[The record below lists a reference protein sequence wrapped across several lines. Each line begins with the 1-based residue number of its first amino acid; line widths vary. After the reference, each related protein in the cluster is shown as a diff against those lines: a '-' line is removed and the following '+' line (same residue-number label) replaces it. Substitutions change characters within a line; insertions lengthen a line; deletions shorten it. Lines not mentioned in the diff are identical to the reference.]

1 MYHKLCEDLLTE
13 WCEQMLALQITDKT
27 NEGLYGGILCPAC
40 SRVDG
45 RCMDALYPFLY
56 MADKTKDE
64 KWVEA
69 AKLLFIWTE
78 NAVSRPDGRFLN
90 GTNNL
95 WSGITVFSVV
105 QLCEA
110 LKYHGHILDDE
121 TVGLWKARIHKA
133 AEFLLG
139 FGPVYHHNVNY
150 RFTNTVA
157 MQLCGDLFGD
167 ARYYA
172 CAKKCADQAKEYLTE
187 NMLLFGEGVPPE
199 GVTPRGCR
207 AVDIGYNVEESLPS
221 LANYAHM
228 THDSALETLV
238 AKAMAAQ
245 LQFML
250 PDGGW
255 DNSFGSRS
263 FKWTYWGSRT
273 SDGCAFGY
281 ALMAHHDPAFLTA
294 AQRTLEILQH
304 CTHGGLLMGGLEY
317 HTIGER
323 PCVHHTFSHAK
334 VLAALLDHNIVLDG
348 QGAPLP
354 RAQLP
359 AVVNFPEIDTALL
372 RADKLLA
379 TYTCYDWEYLKGG
392 HPSGGNISMLW
403 HPAAGV
409 VLAGTMSEYS
419 LHEPNNQQ
427 IPRFERHECLTPRLE
442 YTEGE
447 TWYTTLYDFAAQST
461 IATDGAI
468 TVQGQVAD
476 ITHHAPAQPL
486 HHSTQYTLRENSLQV
501 ALCLQGEHMA
511 QSQFVCPLVSAED
524 EAVVLGEHSVVV
536 QKAHAILTL
545 TVQKGKLSLPYG
557 AARCYNLVGGL
568 QALKVCVAP
577 QDGEISFLISIQEK
591 A

>member
-1 MYHKLCEDLLTE
+1 MYQELCESLLTE
-13 WCEQMLALQITDKT
+13 WCEQMLALQITDQT

-45 RCMDALYPFLY
+45 RCMDALYPFMY
-56 MADKTKDE
+56 MADKTKDK

-69 AKLLFIWTE
+69 AKLLFTWTE
-78 NAVSRPDGRFLN
+78 HAVSRPDGRYLN

-110 LKYHGHILDDE
+110 LKYHGQMLD
-121 TVGLWKARIHKA
+121 TATQSLWKARIRKA
-133 AEFLLG
+133 ADFLLD
-139 FGPVYHHNVNY
+139 FAPVYHHNVNY
-150 RFTNTVA
+150 RFSNTVA
-157 MQLCGDLFGD
+157 MQLCGELFDD

-228 THDSALETLV
+228 THDVALEALV
-238 AKAMAAQ
+238 AKALAAQ

-281 ALMAHHDPAFLTA
+281 ALMARHNPAFLTA
-294 AQRTLEILQH
+294 AQHTLEILRR

-334 VLAALLDHNIVLDG
+334 VLASLLDHQISLEG

-403 HPAAGV
+403 HPAAGM

-427 IPRFERHECLTPRLE
+427 IPRFAYHECLTPRLE
-442 YTEGE
+442 CVQDG
-447 TWYTTLYDFAAQST
+447 TWYTTLYDFAADSK
-461 IATDGAI
+461 IDASGVI
-468 TVQGQVAD
+468 TVRGQVAD
-476 ITHHAPAQPL
+476 IAHNAPVQSVC
-486 HHSTQYTLRENSLQV
+486 HTTQYTLDEAGLHV
-501 ALCLQGEHMA
+501 ALHLQGAQME
-511 QSQFVCPLVSAED
+511 QSQFVCPLVSAEYEAIVLD
-524 EAVVLGEHSVVV
+524 ERTVVV
-536 QKAHAILTL
+536 QKSHAIITFIM
-545 TVQKGKLSLPYG
+545 QKGKLSLPYG
-557 AARCYNLVGGL
+557 VARCYNLVGGL

-577 QDGEISFLISIQEK
+577 QDGEISFLISVQEK
-591 A
+591 V